1 MIRLHAGS
9 LLLTLDHVC
18 SPRPL
23 FICLTN
29 SLAGD
34 CGAFCLNNSHSFV
47 DVHGQRGRVDL
58 DEEHARP
65 LAVWLRVVQTC
76 ERYAILTVEIGEVAL
91 QVIPSDIDYRENAS
105 VGAFVADGHA
115 VAFVAVAVVQIDN
128 EQERTLFICDD
139 VVALITQGDVLETI
153 DLDVYGMSVLCP
165 SLLYCEHR

>member
-23 FICLTN
+23 FVCLTN

-58 DEEHARP
+58 NEEHARP

-91 QVIPSDIDYRENAS
+91 QVIPSDMDYRENAS
-105 VGAFVADGHA
+105 VG
-115 VAFVAVAVVQIDN
+115 AFVAVAVVQIDN

-153 DLDVYGMSVLCP
+153 DLDVYGVSVLCP